1 MSKKN
6 NKRDQKKGVFGHSDV
21 STVEQMVALYPDGYV
36 ASWHDN
42 HDLDYAFVSTLQQG
56 KMRTY
61 SDGSFDFT
69 PKRQIEGRPENFSYE
84 ILDKTV
90 HGELREYAQQLV
102 LTIKVNKEESS
113 SMMRMLTSEFYNL
126 VPKMLLYLHN

>member
-1 MSKKN
+1 MYKKN
-6 NKRDQKKGVFGHSDV
+6 RKRDQKKGVFGHSV
-21 STVEQMVALYPDGYV
+21 AATVEQMVVLYPDGYV
-36 ASWHDN
+36 SSSHAEVS
-42 HDLDYAFVSTLQQG
+42 LLGAFIPTLQQG
-56 KMRTY
+56 KMCTY
-61 SDGSFDFT
+61 SDGTFDFI
-69 PKRQIEGRPENFSYE
+69 PKRQSEGRPQNFSYE